1 VIQTAFYQQQVAII
15 FTVIAFIAAVAL
27 LLIYL
32 QMLRRVRRGCR
43 SSEYNDDGGDIPVSV
58 VVYTYANATGLAQVV
73 ETLRTQKYGAP
84 YEIIVV
90 NDGDD
95 TAVDDYLTIT
105 GTIERR
111 LRHTFTPHDTRN
123 ISRKKLALTLGIKAA
138 QHPVVLLLTSE
149 SRPAGEQWLSA
160 MAAPFRNRNIE
171 IVLGYAGPGDADIS
185 EKRINRR
192 LRNNLLLG
200 DIHWLSDAI
209 GGNAWR
215 GDGDNMGMRR
225 SLFFDQ
231 MGYGNSLNLQ
241 YGDDDVFVSEAATE
255 INTAVVL
262 DPCAHAT
269 TQAPVETPNYYKMK
283 RERHL
288 LMSPYCTRRP
298 RLNFF
303 LEAITVWL
311 WLLASIGA
319 CVCTLWNPIA
329 AIAPDALPL
338 TCTLIGI
345 VLLIALAMWIT
356 LAVKFNSVSMALTKC
371 KLRLNVLGML
381 LMHPLRSIC
390 LHKKAPRSWQ
400 QPL

>member
-1 VIQTAFYQQQVAII
+1 
-15 FTVIAFIAAVAL
+15 VAL
-27 LLIYL
+27 LIIYL
-32 QMLRRVRRGCR
+32 PMLRRVRRGCR
-43 SSEYNDDGGDIPVSV
+43 SDEYGDEADNSSESSVSNGNKGGDIPVSI

-123 ISRKKLALTLGIKAA
+123 ISRKKLALTLGITAA
-138 QHPVVLLLTSE
+138 QYPVVLLLTSE
-149 SRPAGEQWLSA
+149 SRPDGEHWLSA
-160 MAAPFRNRNIE
+160 MAAPFRDKNIDM
-171 IVLGYAGPGDADIS
+171 VLGYAGPGDDDIS
-185 EKRINRR
+185 GKRIGRR
-192 LRNNLLLG
+192 LRNNLLFG
-200 DIHWLSDAI
+200 DVHWLSDAAN
-209 GGNAWR
+209 GNAWR

-225 SLFFDQ
+225 TLFFDQ

-241 YGDDDVFVSEAATE
+241 YGDDDVFVSEAATD

-262 DPCAHAT
+262 DTCAHAT
-269 TQAPVETPNYYKMK
+269 TQAPVETPNYYKLK

-288 LMSPYCTRRP
+288 LMQPYCTRRP
-298 RLNFF
+298 RGKFL

-311 WLLASIGA
+311 WLLASIAA
-319 CVCTLWNPIA
+319 CICTFWNPVA
-329 AIAPDALPL
+329 AISPANLPF
-338 TCTLIGI
+338 TCTLIGS
-345 VLLIALAMWIT
+345 VVVIALAMWIT
-356 LAVKFNSVSMALTKC
+356 LAVKFNGVSMALTKC
-371 KLRLNVLGML
+371 KLRLNVIGML
-381 LMHPLRSIC
+381 LMYPLRSIC
-390 LHKKAPRSWQ
+390 LRKKAPRSWQ